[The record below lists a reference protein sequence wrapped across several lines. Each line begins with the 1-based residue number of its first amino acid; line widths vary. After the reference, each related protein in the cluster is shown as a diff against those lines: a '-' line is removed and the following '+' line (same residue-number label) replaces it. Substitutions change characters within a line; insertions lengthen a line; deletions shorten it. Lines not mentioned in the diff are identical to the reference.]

1 MTNIY
6 WTKDNVLI
14 LKGLKSKAL
23 FLFLIVPSVY
33 SDSCKNL
40 SEQAFP
46 KNLADVNETYF
57 EIVNCIDQFNIQHE
71 YLIGGLI
78 ALVVFIFVLVAEIK
92 SKRANKKITSNNDL
106 GNQVF
111 DNQNNEISSDPI
123 TQKIDLLIAYIN
135 MEEFSKAR
143 KLATQLEKQKLSST
157 QIDIITKLKK
167 RITK

>member
-1 MTNIY
+1 M
-6 WTKDNVLI
+6 
-14 LKGLKSKAL
+14 KGLKSKAL